1 MANTDQLSNDEVLAW
16 HFVGNKLK
24 DGRPLPK
31 SGVVLKQSGTIV
43 PCKNGLHGSIKIVDG
58 LRYAPIYTKWICRTK
73 HSGIIVSHNNDKI
86 ASSERTIL
94 WKVKAEPILC
104 EFVRLCALDVIHS
117 WNAPDVVKEYLE
129 TSDEKIRSAAWRAAR
144 STARSA
150 VQDAA
155 WSAVQDAA
163 WSAAQDAAWSAAWS
177 AARSAAW
184 SAVQGVQ
191 NTRLT
196 HLVLSAK
203 EEQQ

>member
-73 HSGIIVSHNNDKI
+73 HSGIIVPHNNDKI

-150 VQDAA
+150 AWRAA
-155 WSAVQDAA
+155 RSAARSAV
-163 WSAAQDAAWSAAWS
+163 WR